1 MKKSGGRKP
10 ESFIKQPNYPGGSKA
25 MDQFIKSNLRYPEA
39 AIENKI
45 EGTVAV
51 NLDIDVFGDVIDAK
65 VKHKIGYGCDEEAIR
80 IVKLLKFEKKR
91 YMGMRVVFH
100 RNLNIH
106 FRLTTASNP
115 PVQSETIKYN
125 YTTKPSV
132 PTTPSERPAK
142 DGGGETY
149 NIQINLE

>member
-10 ESFIKQPNYPGGSKA
+10 ESFIKQPNYPGGKTA

-39 AIENKI
+39 ALENKI

-51 NLDIDVFGDVIDAK
+51 DMDIDVFGDVIDAK
-65 VKHKIGYGCDEEAIR
+65 IKHKLGYGCDEEAIR

-100 RNLNIH
+100 RTLNIH
-106 FRLTTASNP
+106 FHLHTASKP
-115 PVQSETIKYN
+115 PAKEQTVKYN
-125 YTTKPSV
+125 YTTT
-132 PTTPSERPAK
+132 PTPPKKDAPAK
-142 DGGGETY
+142 EGGKETY
-149 NIQINLE
+149 NIRIDLE